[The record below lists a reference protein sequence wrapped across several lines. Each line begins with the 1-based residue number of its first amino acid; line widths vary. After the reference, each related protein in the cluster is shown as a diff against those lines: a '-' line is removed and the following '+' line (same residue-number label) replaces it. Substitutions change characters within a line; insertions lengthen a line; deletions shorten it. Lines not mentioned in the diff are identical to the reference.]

1 MIQTLTP
8 TDNPKPMVWT
18 IEEYQR
24 LGESGLFNDR
34 RIELVEGCLL
44 EMSPQGSKHA
54 STLMKLVRLLPSIFD
69 DRYSIAIQSPLAVS
83 ELSQPEPD
91 AAVLLGEPEAFRDV
105 LPKVALLVIEV
116 SDTTLAFDRTTK
128 SRIYAKAGIVDY
140 WIINV
145 VECCVE
151 VNRQPTSA
159 GEYEH
164 KQILKSGDKVS
175 PLAMLQASINVEV
188 LLP

>member
-1 MIQTLTP
+1 MIQTLAP

-18 IEEYQR
+18 IEEYQK

-34 RIELVEGCLL
+34 RIELIEGCLL

-69 DRYSIAIQSPLAVS
+69 DRYSIAIQSPLAIS

-91 AAVLLGEPEAFRDV
+91 AAILLGEPGAFRDA
-105 LPKVALLVIEV
+105 LPKAALLVIEV
-116 SDTTLAFDRTTK
+116 SDTTLAFDGTTK
-128 SRIYAKAGIVDY
+128 SRIYAKAGIEDY

-145 VECCVE
+145 VDSCVE
-151 VNRQPTSA
+151 VHRQPTA
-159 GEYEH
+159 DGDYLQ
-164 KQILKSGDKVS
+164 KQVLKPGDRIA
-175 PLAMLQASINVEV
+175 PLAAPQASIKIEE